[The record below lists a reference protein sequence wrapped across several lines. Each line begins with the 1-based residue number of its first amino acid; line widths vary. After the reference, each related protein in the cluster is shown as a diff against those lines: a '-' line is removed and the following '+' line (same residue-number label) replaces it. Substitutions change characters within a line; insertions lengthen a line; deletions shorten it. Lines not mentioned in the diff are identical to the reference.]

1 MRKYFHITS
10 PTTVQKSSTESP
22 LKSIYMEI
30 FQLIWKSFSIIAQI
44 RVLYFKH
51 VGIMGL
57 SAVLHPRLLRHS
69 TLACPLPSSV
79 IL

>member
-1 MRKYFHITS
+1 
-10 PTTVQKSSTESP
+10 
-22 LKSIYMEI
+22 MEI